1 MSKWVLRWRAAV
13 SLNDWALHLS
23 PAAVRELSEELNAV
37 IARWRDTREE
47 PDQPFVSVLL
57 DLFPVKEYPL

>member
-1 MSKWVLRWRAAV
+1 V
-13 SLNDWALHLS
+13 H
-23 PAAVRELSEELNAV
+23 ELAEELNAV

-47 PDQPFVSVLL
+47 PDQPLVSVLL